1 MHEHTPPAG
10 KADANANANANADA
24 GIRDTGIPHAGT
36 PGTGATE
43 TGTADAAG
51 QPLAGGQAAATEEP
65 GFGGKPSAGVHR
77 TGKGPRGSR
86 RGATRLPGG
95 KGRAAS
101 IAGVAAGVL
110 ILAGAGAVV
119 TAGSLV
125 AEPASSRTVPAAKAA
140 VPAGASVGV
149 CPGPA
154 RLLEGTDAGTDAQFR
169 PESATAAT
177 RVSAAV
183 LSAGGVLPGS
193 RLAHLDGTAA
203 VEIAK
208 DPGPAPTAAAPQELL
223 AGVVADRTVDQVN
236 VVSAN
241 AVANQN
247 ASAAGAMKYTA
258 TDGDLQGSAAATC
271 GQPSNDQWLAGA
283 STTVGR
289 TSVLALTN
297 ASSTPA
303 TVSLELFGGRG
314 QIQAP
319 GSRGLLVAP
328 GTTRSVVLAGLAPNE
343 SQLSVH
349 VRSAGGPV
357 AASIQQSF
365 LRGLTPG
372 GVDYISPGTAPG
384 VRQVMTGVDI
394 QDPAGLASLTAQPG
408 YRDAGP
414 ALELTVPGASD
425 AVVEIKLYGRDGQH
439 ALPSGGVITAKA
451 GSTTEVSLAGV
462 PAGQYTVAASSD
474 VSFLAAAR
482 MTRGLQAGQPSDV
495 AWAASAV
502 RLGSQHVVPVPKGGQ
517 RQLVFGVLDS
527 RATIT
532 YSPITADGK
541 VRAAATADIA
551 GGTTASISIPDQAG
565 GAAVVGYV
573 VSASGDAAYGSVL
586 VGQEGRND
594 VSSLAFLA
602 AAAGQE
608 TVPVSLGY

>member
-1 MHEHTPPAG
+1 MHEHNPPAA
-10 KADANANANANADA
+10 KARADA
-24 GIRDTGIPHAGT
+24 GT
-36 PGTGATE
+36 PDPAEPAHSGE
-43 TGTADAAG
+43 KPAAPG
-51 QPLAGGQAAATEEP
+51 KPAAAAAPAARTGP
-65 GFGGKPSAGVHR
+65 GQGRKPSG
-77 TGKGPRGSR
+77 

-101 IAGVAAGVL
+101 VAGVAAGVL
-110 ILAGAGAVV
+110 ILAGGGAVV
-119 TAGSLV
+119 AAGSLIP
-125 AEPASSRTVPAAKAA
+125 EPASSRTVPLAETA
-140 VPAGASVGV
+140 VPAGASLGV

-154 RLLEGTDAGTDAQFR
+154 RLLEGTEAGTDAQFR

-177 RVSAAV
+177 KVSAAV

-208 DPGPAPTAAAPQELL
+208 DPGPAPSVGAPQELL
-223 AGVVADRTVDQVN
+223 AGVVTDRAVGQVN
-236 VVSAN
+236 VLSAN

-258 TDGDLQGSAAATC
+258 TDGDLQGSAAAPC

-303 TVSLELFGGRG
+303 TVSLELFGAGG
-314 QIQAP
+314 QVQAP

-343 SQLSVH
+343 SKLSLH

-372 GVDYISPGTAPG
+372 GVDYISPGTAPA

-394 QDPAGLASLTAQPG
+394 QDPAGLAALTAQPG

-425 AVVEIKLYGRDGQH
+425 AVVEIKLFGRDGQH
-439 ALPSGGVITAKA
+439 ALPTGGVITAKA

-482 MTRGLQAGQPSDV
+482 MSRGLQAGQPSDV

-517 RQLVFGVLDS
+517 RQLVFGALDA

-532 YSPITADGK
+532 YAPITADGK
-541 VRAAATADIA
+541 VRAAASADIA
-551 GGTTASISIPDQAG
+551 GGTTASISIPAQAE
-565 GAAVVGYV
+565 GADVVGYV
-573 VSASGDAAYGSVL
+573 VSASGGAAYGAVL
-586 VGQEGRND
+586 LGQDGRND

-608 TVPVSLGY
+608 TVPVTLGY

>member
-1 MHEHTPPAG
+1 MHEHTPPA
-10 KADANANANANADA
+10 A
-24 GIRDTGIPHAGT
+24 GD
-36 PGTGATE
+36 
-43 TGTADAAG
+43 
-51 QPLAGGQAAATEEP
+51 
-65 GFGGKPSAGVHR
+65 PSAEGEMQVR
-77 TGKGPRGSR
+77 AGETPQTASGKGRKTSG
-86 RGATRLPGG
+86 RGATRVPGG

-101 IAGVAAGVL
+101 VAGVAAGVL
-110 ILAGAGAVV
+110 ILAGGGALVAG
-119 TAGSLV
+119 GSLMAGPV
-125 AEPASSRTVPAAKAA
+125 STRTVPPTEAA
-140 VPAGASVGV
+140 VPAGASIGV

-154 RLLEGTDAGTDAQFR
+154 RLLAGTDAGTDAQFR

-177 RVSAAV
+177 KVSAAV

-193 RLAHLDGTAA
+193 RLARLDGEGAL
-203 VEIAK
+203 EISK

-223 AGVVADRTVDQVN
+223 AGVAADRVVDQVS
-236 VVSAN
+236 VLTAK

-247 ASAAGAMKYTA
+247 ASAAAAMKYTA
-258 TDGDLQGSAAATC
+258 KDGDLQGSAAATC
-271 GQPSNDQWLAGA
+271 AQPSNDQWLAGA

-303 TVSLELFGGRG
+303 TVSLELFGSGG

-328 GTTRSVVLAGLAPNE
+328 GSTRSVVLAGLAPNE
-343 SQLSVH
+343 PSLSVH

-357 AASIQQSF
+357 AASIQQSV

-372 GVDYISPGTAPG
+372 GVDFISPGTAPA

-394 QDPAGLASLTAQPG
+394 QDPAGIAALTAQAA
-408 YRDAGP
+408 YKDAGP
-414 ALELTVPGASD
+414 ALELTVPGAAD

-474 VSFLAAAR
+474 VSFVAAAR
-482 MTRGLQAGQPSDV
+482 MGRGLQAGQPSDV
-495 AWAASAV
+495 AWAPSAV

-517 RQLVFGVLDS
+517 RQLVFGALDT
-527 RATIT
+527 RANIT
-532 YSPITADGK
+532 YAPITADGK

-551 GGTTASISIPDQAG
+551 GGTTATIGIPEQADG
-565 GAAVVGYV
+565 VDVVGYV
-573 VSASGDAAYGSVL
+573 VSASGDAAYGAVL
-586 VGQEGRND
+586 VGQDGRND

-608 TVPVSLGY
+608 TVPVALGY

>member
-1 MHEHTPPAG
+1 MHDHTPPA
-10 KADANANANANADA
+10 AATPPA
-24 GIRDTGIPHAGT
+24 GAET
-36 PGTGATE
+36 PGANKP
-43 TGTADAAG
+43 
-51 QPLAGGQAAATEEP
+51 PLAGDTTAPAAKQAPEGAT
-65 GFGGKPSAGVHR
+65 AGAGR
-77 TGKGPRGSR
+77 KASG

-101 IAGVAAGVL
+101 VAGVAAGVL
-110 ILAGAGAVV
+110 ILAGGGAVV
-119 TAGSLV
+119 AAGSLV
-125 AEPASSRTVPAAKAA
+125 PHPESSRIMQAVEAA

-177 RVSAAV
+177 RVGAAV

-193 RLAHLDGTAA
+193 RLARLDGTAA

-208 DPGPAPTAAAPQELL
+208 DPGPAPTAGAPQELL
-223 AGVVADRTVDQVN
+223 AGVVADRAVDQVN
-236 VVSAN
+236 VLRAD
-241 AVANQN
+241 ALANQN

-258 TDGDLQGSAAATC
+258 SDGDLQGSAAAAC

-283 STTVGR
+283 GTTVGR

-303 TVSLELFGGRG
+303 TVSLELFGAGG

-343 SQLSVH
+343 SQLTVH

-357 AASIQQSF
+357 AASIQQSV

-372 GVDYISPGTAPG
+372 GVDFISPGTAPA
-384 VRQVMTGVDI
+384 VRQVMAGVDI
-394 QDPAGLASLTAQPG
+394 QDPSGLATLTGQPG
-408 YRDAGP
+408 YGDAGP

-474 VSFLAAAR
+474 VSFVAAAR
-482 MTRGLQAGQPSDV
+482 MSRGLQAGQPSDV
-495 AWAASAV
+495 AWAPSAV
-502 RLGSQHVVPVPKGGQ
+502 RLGSQHVVPVPKGGL
-517 RQLVFGVLDS
+517 RQLVFGALDA

-532 YSPITADGK
+532 YAAITADGK
-541 VRAAATADIA
+541 VRAAAAADIA
-551 GGTTASISIPDQAG
+551 GGTTASISVPAQAD
-565 GAAVVGYV
+565 GADVVGYV
-573 VSASGDAAYGSVL
+573 VSASGDAAYGAVL
-586 VGQEGRND
+586 LGQDGRND

-602 AAAGQE
+602 AAAGRE
-608 TVPVSLGY
+608 TVPVALGY